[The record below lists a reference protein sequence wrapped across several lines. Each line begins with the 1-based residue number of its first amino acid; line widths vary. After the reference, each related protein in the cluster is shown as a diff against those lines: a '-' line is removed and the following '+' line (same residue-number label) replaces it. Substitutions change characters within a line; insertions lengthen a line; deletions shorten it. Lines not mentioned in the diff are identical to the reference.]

1 MELYGIYLA
10 IFGLTSLVGVPMLSF
25 MQYHF
30 IYGLPNS
37 EWLAGLPMTVGI
49 VGVIWI
55 SVAVIMRI
63 TMEPLIASMKKGKSE
78 ELSEEEKLNFV
89 KVFRKMAK
97 ISAVALVIGYII
109 GNSSLLIIK
118 ASKGIVNL
126 GSTSS
131 DRFNTILL
139 IICLCG
145 SYAFLMRQYC
155 VHFYDVFAQK
165 HVAKLHITNM
175 GSVKHGKFTVSFGF
189 ICLAYVLFVVAH
201 VACVGY
207 KGVRYGYPS
216 ISSFIAEFVIIM
228 FYGMIFALP
237 VPEGV
242 LMSLRKRFGRTTEV
256 IKLMKDNG
264 DLSTR
269 LDIQAFDDFG
279 KTNEEVNSLI
289 NFLNGTIEEIKE
301 QSIAVEMNAQTLL
314 DTSENSA
321 SGVNQISATFRS
333 INEKNDA
340 RDHLLEETR
349 TSINKLNND
358 AKRISELVVSQTS
371 ATEQNGAAITEMV
384 ANINSIGE
392 MIKKSQHLSENLEK
406 LSETGNTEVT
416 GTLNIINDIT
426 DKSKQMIEVTKVIQ
440 SVASQTNLLA
450 MNAAIEAAH
459 AGSSGKGFAV
469 VADEIRKLAESTTK
483 STKDIKNMINEL
495 VASIQSSSNMVNSTS
510 AAFKQISNSIGEQ
523 LNLVDTIA
531 RATQEQSLGASETLA
546 ATNEISGQ
554 ISEINTLMKHQA
566 DYCAELD
573 SNIIEVVN
581 LSQQVNAS
589 LKESNAV
596 VEDFAKSVETTKNSA
611 LDNQSAIQAVNTEIN
626 RFKLV

>member
-1 MELYGIYLA
+1 M
-10 IFGLTSLVGVPMLSF
+10 VC
-25 MQYHF
+25 Q
-30 IYGLPNS
+30 
-37 EWLAGLPMTVGI
+37 
-49 VGVIWI
+49 
-55 SVAVIMRI
+55 
-63 TMEPLIASMKKGKSE
+63 
-78 ELSEEEKLNFV
+78 
-89 KVFRKMAK
+89 
-97 ISAVALVIGYII
+97 
-109 GNSSLLIIK
+109 
-118 ASKGIVNL
+118 
-126 GSTSS
+126 
-131 DRFNTILL
+131 
-139 IICLCG
+139 
-145 SYAFLMRQYC
+145 
-155 VHFYDVFAQK
+155 
-165 HVAKLHITNM
+165 
-175 GSVKHGKFTVSFGF
+175 
-189 ICLAYVLFVVAH
+189 
-201 VACVGY
+201 
-207 KGVRYGYPS
+207 
-216 ISSFIAEFVIIM
+216 
-228 FYGMIFALP
+228 
-237 VPEGV
+237 
-242 LMSLRKRFGRTTEV
+242 
-256 IKLMKDNG
+256 
-264 DLSTR
+264 
-269 LDIQAFDDFG
+269 FDDFG

-301 QSIAVEMNAQTLL
+301 QSFAVEMNAQTLL

-349 TSINKLNND
+349 TGIEKLNND

-406 LSETGNTEVT
+406 LSETGNIEVT

-459 AGSSGKGFAV
+459 AGSSGRGFAV

-523 LNLVDTIA
+523 LSLVDTIA

-596 VEDFAKSVETTKNSA
+596 LEDFARSVETTKNSA